1 MHDAERWQE
10 IWATTCHAIWRWR
23 NQRIFEDK
31 HIMLHN
37 MLEKLGSEFT
47 DTEDHVRY
55 LHQMA
60 ATK

>member
-1 MHDAERWQE
+1 MMMRDGKKFGLQHAMLYGVGE
-10 IWATTCHAIWRWR
+10 IKGYL
-23 NQRIFEDK
+23 RISTSCF
-31 HIMLHN
+31 ITW
-37 MLEKLGSEFT
+37 LEKLGSEFT